1 MTIDTSNWTL
11 VSLVQR
17 QAEIHGDREFMAFE
31 HGTRLTFCSLDSES
45 DTLARSLASLGVVP
59 GDRVMAV
66 LKNRIEFML
75 TMIAVQKLGAIIVQ
89 INTELKG
96 AFLQHQLRN
105 SEPRVIFLDHDLH
118 DAFDNVEG
126 GNENLSATIFVAGNV
141 PAERPSVL
149 ATADAMTYEVLT
161 EIEGAD
167 DSVLLRPRPED
178 IAFIM
183 YTSGTTG
190 PAKGVLMPH
199 AHCYAFGQT
208 AGLTKYGLAAQRSP
222 TRSE

>member
-17 QAEIHGDREFMAFE
+17 QAEMHGDREFMAFE

-75 TMIAVQKLGAIIVQ
+75 TMIAVQKLGAIFVP

-96 AFLQHQLRN
+96 AFLQHQLRYHL
-105 SEPRVIFLDHDLH
+105 VTLQ
-118 DAFDNVEG
+118 
-126 GNENLSATIFVAGNV
+126 
-141 PAERPSVL
+141 
-149 ATADAMTYEVLT
+149 Y
-161 EIEGAD
+161 
-167 DSVLLRPRPED
+167 
-178 IAFIM
+178 
-183 YTSGTTG
+183 YQ
-190 PAKGVLMPH
+190 K
-199 AHCYAFGQT
+199 
-208 AGLTKYGLAAQRSP
+208 
-222 TRSE
+222 